1 MWVVLNSKQSG
12 LYLFMCIMFK
22 VNNKDLRATSYDGV
36 FINNFEQ
43 LPYTGLVFPFLTL
56 KQ

>member
-12 LYLFMCIMFK
+12 PYLFMCIMFK

-56 KQ
+56 K